1 MQKIIKEKMGLA
13 LSETRNWYIELTN
26 FIELWNRWEQKSIPV
41 EVIKKLDHG
50 EHVLNEFYEHIES
63 VINDYQLFLKDL
75 NKMKWKKWKK

>member
-1 MQKIIKEKMGLA
+1 MEK
-13 LSETRNWYIELTN
+13 LT
-26 FIELWNRWEQKSIPV
+26 LTEQKSIPV

-75 NKMKWKKWKK
+75 NKMKWKNGKNKHF